1 MFLCFHL
8 PFQCQNPVLETVIC
22 HPSLCVVVTFARQI
36 MQFFKYQGILYF
48 MIANGFSL
56 SVPFEFAHNSPVIQ
70 SGKKLLSQAM

>member
-1 MFLCFHL
+1 
-8 PFQCQNPVLETVIC
+8 
-22 HPSLCVVVTFARQI
+22 